1 MHGVLEL
8 AQSLD
13 TVGPM
18 CRYVHDVALMMNTLA
33 GYDPRDVHSENRPV
47 PDYTE
52 GLDEPIRGRKAGV
65 PKQHFFDD
73 LDPEVERIVREAIK
87 VIEGL
92 GVEIVELDLP
102 SAPAGHEVT
111 LTLLMA
117 EAGQFHEQR
126 LASTSRGLRGGCART
141 P

>member
-1 MHGVLEL
+1 MCTVCLSWRNL
-8 AQSLD
+8 LD

-33 GYDPRDVHSENRPV
+33 GYDPRDVHSENQPV

-73 LDPEVERIVREAIK
+73 LHPEVER
-87 VIEGL
+87 
-92 GVEIVELDLP
+92 
-102 SAPAGHEVT
+102 
-111 LTLLMA
+111 
-117 EAGQFHEQR
+117 
-126 LASTSRGLRGGCART
+126 SRW
-141 P
+141 